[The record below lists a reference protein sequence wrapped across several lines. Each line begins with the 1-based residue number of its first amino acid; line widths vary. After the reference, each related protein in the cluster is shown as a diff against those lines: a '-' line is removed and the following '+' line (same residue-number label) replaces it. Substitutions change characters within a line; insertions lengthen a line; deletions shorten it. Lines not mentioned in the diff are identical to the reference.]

1 MKRDLTNFDA
11 AIHAVD
17 SRLVILRYRA
27 LYRTPR
33 EFDALDAA
41 DRRCAIP
48 LETFARQ
55 LDALAGA
62 GVAVIDPGKLLAE
75 APPRPGVV
83 LTFDGAQASHYQYAL
98 PLLIQRGLTAAFF
111 ASVDRVGAGSACNW
125 AQLRDMAEHRMT
137 IGSSGL
143 SGTPFDALSPAAAAA
158 EFEASRE
165 RLEEAVDRPVRHFA
179 FPRGRYRRGQLTLGA
194 AAGYRVFHG
203 ARIGAHRPA
212 SLVPGS
218 VLNRVPVLPGLD
230 TDEFIGYAL
239 AAPLHLLRGR
249 LAAEGRRV
257 ARAASRAAAALL
269 APLAGCAGRGS

>member
-1 MKRDLTNFDA
+1 MLAFSLSGEM
-11 AIHAVD
+11 HAGD
-17 SRLVILRYRA
+17 SMGVW
-27 LYRTPR
+27 
-33 EFDALDAA
+33 
-41 DRRCAIP
+41 
-48 LETFARQ
+48 TFGQ
-55 LDALAGA
+55 
-62 GVAVIDPGKLLAE
+62 KL
-75 APPRPGVV
+75 RPGDCPLQTWDPDKAAMIASNLVNFVDKQSYAKSPRFDVLQPVLNEVV
-83 LTFDGAQASHYQYAL
+83 SDSERLTVLIFCSGDG
-98 PLLIQRGLTAAFF
+98 TF
-111 ASVDRVGAGSACNW
+111 
-125 AQLRDMAEHRMT
+125 
-137 IGSSGL
+137 

-269 APLAGCAGRGS
+269 APLAGCGGRGS